1 MVGVLSNFLTS
12 GHAFT
17 EDENLQRFRF
27 SLLNSTLLIVSFFA
41 FMNYFASITR
51 FVEFSPIYEKA
62 VLAFG
67 VVCSAL
73 IYFLRKNKVYYSVSV
88 AIVLFSG
95 LALFFFALITSV
107 QDEFRLIW
115 FFLVLFFGFVLM
127 GKTYGMSL
135 TLGIL
140 IGVYIVEQKYGLG
153 LSKLALFTFF
163 NSFLIFAAFSYL
175 FLVKIEKDSQ
185 EFEILN
191 AKLRENV
198 KQEVLQRE
206 EQEQMLLRQCRM
218 ANMGEMLDSIAHQW
232 RQPLMHINS
241 VLMNMDSALETNKK
255 DGKYLEKKID
265 EVASLT
271 SHMSQTIEDFRGL
284 FKQEKGQ
291 KKFFL
296 ESAINDVLALMKNSL
311 KDIEV
316 NFISED
322 NAPVVGYKSELI
334 QVIVILLSNAV
345 DVLNKRKIEYKKIT
359 IHTQASKNN
368 DVVIVVKDN
377 AGGILVENIDS
388 VFDPY
393 FTSKKQSGGTG
404 LGLYIARIIVEHKLS
419 GEITATN
426 TPNGAKFTILI
437 DKNFARKTLKNEE
450 MD

>member
-27 SLLNSTLLIVSFFA
+27 SLLNSILIISLIFSLI
-41 FMNYFASITR
+41 NYFASLAR
-51 FVEFSPIYEKA
+51 FVEFSSIYEKA
-62 VLAFG
+62 LLAFAF
-67 VVCSAL
+67 VCLVL
-73 IYFLRKNKVYYSVSV
+73 IYFLRRSENNYSLTATV
-88 AIVLFSG
+88 ILLNG
-95 LALFFFALITSV
+95 LALFYFALITAV

-115 FFLVLFFGFVLM
+115 FFLTLFVGFLLV
-127 GKTYGMSL
+127 GKTYGLLL
-135 TLGIL
+135 TLVIL
-140 IGVYIVEQKYGLG
+140 LGVFIVERTYGLG

-163 NSFLIFAAFSYL
+163 NSFIIFAVISYL
-175 FLVKIEKDSQ
+175 FWMKIERDSL
-185 EFEILN
+185 EFNILN

-241 VLMNMDSALETNKK
+241 VLMNMDSALEANKK

-334 QVIVILLSNAV
+334 QVIIILLSNAV

-368 DVVIVVKDN
+368 DVVIIVKDN

-419 GEITATN
+419 GEITAIN
-426 TPNGAKFTILI
+426 TANGAKFTILI
-437 DKNFARKTLKNEE
+437 DKSFARERY
-450 MD
+450 D